1 MRRPLG
7 TLLGLVLALGILGGS
22 ARAQTQTAPTTPTK
36 PATTTK
42 PAKKRTSFGAQ
53 KHVSKAEKLGST
65 VININTASEADLQKV
80 PGISKKR
87 AAKIVKARPFTSVD
101 ELVTKKIMSKKDLDK
116 VRANLSTQ

>member
-1 MRRPLG
+1 MRRSFE
-7 TLLGLVLALGILGGS
+7 TLLGLVLALGLLGGW
-22 ARAQTQTAPTTPTK
+22 ARAQTAPATPTK
-36 PATTTK
+36 PATTTTK
-42 PAKKRTSFGAQ
+42 PAAKRTSFGAR
-53 KHVSKAEKLGST
+53 KHANKAEKLGST
-65 VININTASEADLQKV
+65 VININSASEADLQKV